1 MRNLFALLVLSLFTL
16 TSAQSVGLSL
26 STLNNPFFVTLRDG
40 AQAAVD
46 EAGYELIVTDAQ
58 DSVSTQISDI
68 EDLVQRGVDALII
81 NATDSDAVVP
91 AVRSANDA
99 GIPVIA
105 VDRAINGGD
114 VAYFISSD
122 NVAGGELAAE
132 FICNQLGSDGNVVE
146 LEGIP
151 GASATRERGQGFN
164 EYMSDEC
171 SSASIIASQTA
182 NFNRAEGLSVMENIL
197 VAQPDIGAVFAHNDE
212 MALGALQAIEPSGR
226 DMLVVGFDGTDDA
239 RQAVQECRLAA
250 TVAQRPDQLGEEAIG
265 AAERAVGGEVPSETE
280 SIAVELELVTN
291 TECEGIS
298 ATGTGSGTGGSGT
311 GGN

>member
-16 TSAQSVGLSL
+16 ASAQSVGLSL

-40 AQAAVD
+40 AQAAAD
-46 EAGYELIVTDAQ
+46 DAGYELIVTDAQ

-105 VDRAINGGD
+105 VDRTVNGGD

-122 NVAGGELAAE
+122 NVAGGRLAAE
-132 FICNQLGSDGNVVE
+132 FICNQLDSEGNVVE

-164 EYMSDEC
+164 EYMNSEC

-212 MALGALQAIEPSGR
+212 MALGALQAIEPSNR

-239 RQAVQECRLAA
+239 RQAVEECRLAA
-250 TVAQRPDQLGEEAIG
+250 TVAQRPDQLGQEAINVAG
-265 AAERAVGGEVPSETE
+265 RAVGGEVPSETE

-291 TECEGIS
+291 TECEGVS
-298 ATGTGSGTGGSGT
+298 APSGSTGGGT